1 MPKSPDEIESRIQEA
16 VRKASCQKKPNISA
30 LAREFDV
37 PRRRLHERVKG
48 RPPKTAHIACNKAL
62 DDQQEKA
69 IIRWIRQLDS
79 LHSPPTPKMIECC
92 ANQILQRNASSNPA
106 PRVGG
111 NWVYRFIQR
120 LPDDLHLIK
129 QKPIEKDRLGA
140 EDIGILTHWFD
151 LLEPYIARIPPKN
164 IYNFDES
171 GFQLGQ
177 GKSQKVVTSNPIRA
191 SRGIATSDTNES
203 LTAIECIAADGT
215 VIPPYFIFK
224 GEYHLERWYQQV
236 PDSAEDYR
244 IATASKGYTTDE
256 IALDWLRHFH
266 QHTEK
271 RVSKT
276 DARLLLMD
284 GHGSH
289 LTYNFLDYCEKNNII
304 PFCFV
309 PHTTHLV
316 QPLDGQPFQAYKHY
330 FRKKNNENIQWG
342 VSTMDKG
349 DFLRDIPQ
357 IRQDTFKQ
365 RTIRSAFS
373 DRGIY
378 PWNPS
383 KVLDILANTRSPS
396 PVLIIQDKTPSIHSI
411 STNSPPQTVRT
422 LRRSIQK
429 LDKFVNETP
438 SLDQGFTRRLD
449 RVFRSAIQT
458 AELTAQLQSDISQ
471 HLERARAPN
480 SQRSRRRIPT
490 IGPLTV
496 KDANRQIAERAEVER
511 KKIIS
516 RVRKRQPSKP
526 IPTTTQRSDT
536 VENTQGDSQ
545 DPGDINALFNVFRY

>member
-1 MPKSPDEIESRIQEA
+1 MPKSPDKIESRIQEA
-16 VRKASCQKKPNISA
+16 LKKASCQKKPNISA

-37 PRRRLHERVKG
+37 PRKRLHERFKG
-48 RPPKTAHIACNKAL
+48 RPPRTAKIPRNKVL

-92 ANQILQRNASSNPA
+92 ANQILQRNVLSVSKPA
-106 PRVGG
+106 PRVGET
-111 NWVYRFIQR
+111 WVYRFIQR

-164 IYNFDES
+164 IYNFDET

-191 SRGIATSDTNES
+191 SRGIATSETNES

-215 VIPPYFIFK
+215 VLPPYFIFK
-224 GEYHLERWYQQV
+224 GEYQLERWYQQI
-236 PDSAEDYR
+236 PDSADTDKYR

-256 IALDWLRHFH
+256 IAMDWIRHFH

-289 LTYNFLDYCEKNNII
+289 LTYNFLNYSN
-304 PFCFV
+304 
-309 PHTTHLV
+309 
-316 QPLDGQPFQAYKHY
+316 A
-330 FRKKNNENIQWG
+330 
-342 VSTMDKG
+342 
-349 DFLRDIPQ
+349 
-357 IRQDTFKQ
+357 
-365 RTIRSAFS
+365 
-373 DRGIY
+373 
-378 PWNPS
+378 
-383 KVLDILANTRSPS
+383 RSPS
-396 PVLIIQDKTPSIHSI
+396 PVLNIRDKTPSIQSI

-429 LDKFVNETP
+429 LDKFVNENP
-438 SLDQGFTRRLD
+438 SLDQSFTRRLD
-449 RVFRSAIQT
+449 RVFQSAIQT

-471 HLERARAPN
+471 HLERARAPS

-496 KDANRQIAERAEVER
+496 KDANRQVAERAEAER

-536 VENTQGDSQ
+536 VEKYSG
-545 DPGDINALFNVFRY
+545 R

>member
-1 MPKSPDEIESRIQEA
+1 MPKSPDKIESRIQEA
-16 VRKASCQKKPNISA
+16 LKKASCQKKPNISA

-37 PRRRLHERVKG
+37 PRKRLHERFKG
-48 RPPKTAHIACNKAL
+48 RPPRTAKIPRNKVL

-92 ANQILQRNASSNPA
+92 ANQILQRNVLSVSKPA
-106 PRVGG
+106 PRVGET
-111 NWVYRFIQR
+111 WVYRFIQR

-164 IYNFDES
+164 IYNFDET

-191 SRGIATSDTNES
+191 SRGIATSETNES

-215 VIPPYFIFK
+215 VLPPYFIFK
-224 GEYHLERWYQQV
+224 GEYQLERWYQQI
-236 PDSAEDYR
+236 PDSADTDKYR

-256 IALDWLRHFH
+256 IAMDWIRHFH

-289 LTYNFLDYCEKNNII
+289 LTYNFLNYCEKYNII

-342 VSTMDKG
+342 ISTMDK
-349 DFLRDIPQ
+349 P
-357 IRQDTFKQ
+357 TFFVISLKFA
-365 RTIRSAFS
+365 R
-373 DRGIY
+373 
-378 PWNPS
+378 
-383 KVLDILANTRSPS
+383 
-396 PVLIIQDKTPSIHSI
+396 IHSNNVQSEMPLVIGDI
-411 STNSPPQTVRT
+411 SMESFKTVRT

-429 LDKFVNETP
+429 LDKFVNENP
-438 SLDQGFTRRLD
+438 SLDQSFTRRLD
-449 RVFRSAIQT
+449 RVFQSAIQT

-471 HLERARAPN
+471 HLERARAPS

-496 KDANRQIAERAEVER
+496 KDANRQVAERAEAER